1 MYLRTVLCLS
11 EVDEFISKAND
22 KLISSKIL
30 FDNQQY
36 ATSVS
41 AAYYCMFLTAK
52 ALLIKKDYNPKSHEG
67 LISLFGQV
75 YVNQGDFD
83 RKIAKYLARAQSLR
97 EDADYD
103 AVDGITESIAK
114 LWIML
119 KNSGKKLKNFYNI
132 NVLIDHTYFNVIV
145 FNSIM

>member
-11 EVDEFISKAND
+11 EVDEFISKADD

>member
-1 MYLRTVLCLS
+1 M
-11 EVDEFISKAND
+11 
-22 KLISSKIL
+22 KI
-30 FDNQQY
+30 
-36 ATSVS
+36 T
-41 AAYYCMFLTAK
+41 
-52 ALLIKKDYNPKSHEG
+52 
-67 LISLFGQV
+67 
-75 YVNQGDFD
+75 
-83 RKIAKYLARAQSLR
+83 KYLARAQSLR